1 MRAKCM
7 RNHCSSSRRMLQG
20 TAPLRSLS
28 EKSENGCAAMTSLLN
43 ECCKT
48 PQSKPLSEK
57 SKNMRRCRCFSPS
70 PILTPSKRAKS
81 WRDGYRPTGDKTRN
95 DFYAKRTRGKARLQ
109 TYPAAALSR
118 YAAKKDTRNNFAF
131 GISSKPVCRQA
142 EQKARRGIPKT
153 VQARGNI
160 FTPQTINSAALFQT
174 LIAYRLSAHLRRQ
187 VLALKIKAKNTIS
200 AHNRHYY
207 AALFSANLTMI
218 SVDIFE
224 NIFRL
229 YD

>member
-1 MRAKCM
+1 MRTKCK
-7 RNHCSSSRRMLQG
+7 RSHCSYSRRMLQG

-70 PILTPSKRAKS
+70 PILTPSERAKS
-81 WRDGYRPTGDKTRN
+81 WRGVCRTAGHKTRN

-131 GISSKPVCRQA
+131 GISSKLVYRQA
-142 EQKARRGIPKT
+142 EQKARHGIPKT
-153 VQARGNI
+153 VHVHGNI

-174 LIAYRLSAHLRRQ
+174 
-187 VLALKIKAKNTIS
+187 
-200 AHNRHYY
+200 
-207 AALFSANLTMI
+207 
-218 SVDIFE
+218 
-224 NIFRL
+224 
-229 YD
+229 